1 MCSSWLLIDGSPS
14 IPLLIG
20 EPQRDEEIDGV
31 ERDGEGG
38 KTETM
43 YVCMSGWMCM
53 GRGEVLVSTSFAMV
67 FLMPIY
73 ALQEF
78 SHHGQTYEGQPIRQE
93 DADGAQGSLTCS
105 QSIARKKLLPARP
118 FARFRIA

>member
-1 MCSSWLLIDGSPS
+1 MVLHPYLYH
-14 IPLLIG
+14 IG
-20 EPQRDEEIDGV
+20 EPQRDEEIDGE

-43 YVCMSGWMCM
+43 YVCMSGWKCM
-53 GRGEVLVSTSFAMV
+53 GRREVLVLTSFAMV
-67 FLMPIY
+67 FLMHIY

-78 SHHGQTYEGQPIRQE
+78 SHHGQTCEGKPIRQE
-93 DADGAQGSLTCS
+93 DADGAQGSPTCS

-118 FARFRIA
+118 LARFRIA